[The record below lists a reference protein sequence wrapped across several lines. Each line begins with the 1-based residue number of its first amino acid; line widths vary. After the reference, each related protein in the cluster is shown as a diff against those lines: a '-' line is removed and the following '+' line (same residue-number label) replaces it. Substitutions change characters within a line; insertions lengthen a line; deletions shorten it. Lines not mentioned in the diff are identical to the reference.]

1 MQRIF
6 SLNIIPIEFKK
17 KKKKRATVTNLN
29 KNLKV
34 ERPLEVFFGVFA
46 LQIRL

>member
-6 SLNIIPIEFKK
+6 SLKIIPVEL
-17 KKKKRATVTNLN
+17 KKKKRATVANLN